1 MIQDEIERKQEH
13 VLQEAH
19 RLYCQAPDWAT
30 FFREIVGL
38 RGLIRQV
45 FPTRE
50 TLAEFEKTDAY
61 AQIQRML
68 GGLRQRGP
76 GQADRQEPT
85 RIITVRLP
93 KSMHDAL
100 RVEAHEHCTSMNKL
114 CISKLLQIID
124 EEKVPTSI

>member
-50 TLAEFEKTDAY
+50 TFCAPSIVSRISLIACYPALYETFTASVGHTSR
-61 AQIQRML
+61 QIPHRM
-68 GGLRQRGP
+68 QP
-76 GQADRQEPT
+76 EA
-85 RIITVRLP
+85 
-93 KSMHDAL
+93 SM
-100 RVEAHEHCTSMNKL
+100 T
-114 CISKLLQIID
+114 
-124 EEKVPTSI
+124 